1 MIVHFSF
8 GIKPKIRQIIEQL
21 DYNINSRDLKLKIR
35 LLGVIGSENP
45 DSVLFELE
53 SELFNKFK
61 STRSIVYSAINM
73 LSNKSNDEITSLLER
88 ALNRETNKD
97 NILKINRGIKH
108 RKNILK

>member
-1 MIVHFSF
+1 
-8 GIKPKIRQIIEQL
+8 
-21 DYNINSRDLKLKIR
+21 
-35 LLGVIGSENP
+35 
-45 DSVLFELE
+45 
-53 SELFNKFK
+53 
-61 STRSIVYSAINM
+61 M